1 MDMILQQL
9 QYFLASFLWGV
20 LLFFLYDLLR
30 IFRKLISHNLMA
42 VFMEDITFWVV
53 ASVFV
58 FRMVFEENNGILRL
72 FFIFALVAG
81 MYAYF
86 CLAGNRFSDWMAK
99 WIQGILYPIGHCFKK
114 VLKSVKNILK
124 KCTKHLI
131 MKTRGKL
138 QR

>member
-1 MDMILQQL
+1 MDLILQQM

-30 IFRKLISHNLMA
+30 IFRKLIHHGLAA
-42 VFMEDITFWVV
+42 VLLEDIIFWVIS
-53 ASVFV
+53 SVFV
-58 FRMVFEENNGILRL
+58 FRMVFEENNGTLRL
-72 FFIFALVAG
+72 FFILAFVGG

-86 CLAGNRFSDWMAK
+86 LLAGNRFSSWIAK
-99 WIQGILYPIGHCFKK
+99 WIHNILWPIGRGVKK
-114 VLKSVKNILK
+114 VMRNVKNLLK
-124 KCTKHLI
+124 KCGKHLI

>member
-1 MDMILQQL
+1 MTKLRICVSRHSTLVILKPH
-9 QYFLASFLWGV
+9 
-20 LLFFLYDLLR
+20 LLFSF
-30 IFRKLISHNLMA
+30 A

-99 WIQGILYPIGHCFKK
+99 WIQGILYPIGHFFKK
-114 VLKSVKNILK
+114 VLKSVKKILK
-124 KCTKHLI
+124 KCTRHLI

-138 QR
+138 Q